1 MPRRKKT
8 TKKDNV
14 LETLSEEDWPP
25 LSQPGLAPDT
35 EHEAG
40 EELSQQD
47 TSSGGIL
54 SAINNLKKDL
64 KEDFASKCNAMIHS
78 IQSIEGELK
87 QNSGRLTEA
96 EERLGAGE
104 GDASALNKT
113 TKRLRQ
119 QVESLEAKMEDL
131 ENRSRRS
138 NVRLIGL
145 PENAE
150 GKDACT
156 FLEKWIP
163 EILGAD
169 LSKNRLCELPEELC
183 QFISVETL
191 SLYHNG
197 MRSLSSSLGN
207 LQALTYLNLSR
218 NLLSSLP
225 PSVFQLPLLRVLIV
239 SNNKLCSLPAS
250 IYSLTHL
257 RQLDVSCN
265 ELQGLPAE
273 LGQLESLRDLNLRR
287 NQLTTLPEEISEL
300 PLVRLDVSCNRISH
314 VPLCYR
320 HLRHLQ
326 TVLLDNNPLQMPP
339 AQICSKGKYHIFKY
353 LNMEACKRNQEE
365 LERHL
370 RPTGFNSCLSEQ
382 ELFTG
387 QFGGLDSGFNSVDS
401 GSKRWSG
408 NESADDFSEPN
419 KVNGDAGHVD
429 FIDSSVTEEE
439 DEEMRM
445 HPPTPPL
452 SAPPLEQ
459 SESSSPPQSTTQ
471 QHAADSGLGRNEYI
485 DLVFSNSFS
494 PRPSLHVDVGPPP
507 WTSASPL
514 PSSPSLEERRRPG
527 TLFIW
532 QERERLQQQQRDKA
546 SLLKSSTKT
555 GSHVA
560 PAPQTGSSSAGG
572 SPESSSSLS
581 GLRQRCASADQM
593 SAAPPPSLLQRS
605 SSRSDAPSS
614 PKTSSPPGQTQRP
627 NSFLF
632 RASSRTNVKPTVFTL
647 GESGRSESRATLRS
661 PKDERA
667 DITQLRKTL
676 ESRLKTSLP
685 EDLGEALTNGTVL
698 CQLVNQIRVRSVS
711 IIHVP
716 SPAVPKLSSAKCRL
730 NVENFLSA
738 CRKLGVSERD
748 VCVCSDV
755 LLCKLPAV
763 LRCVR
768 ALLAAGGGETGE
780 DQSPRHSSP
789 SSPSPSSSSLL
800 STDFLLFYCAVM
812 ALLYVLYCYLLP

>member
-1 MPRRKKT
+1 MNT
-8 TKKDNV
+8 GS
-14 LETLSEEDWPP
+14 TLMD
-25 LSQPGLAPDT
+25 Q
-35 EHEAG
+35 
-40 EELSQQD
+40 
-47 TSSGGIL
+47 
-54 SAINNLKKDL
+54 
-64 KEDFASKCNAMIHS
+64 
-78 IQSIEGELK
+78 
-87 QNSGRLTEA
+87 
-96 EERLGAGE
+96 
-104 GDASALNKT
+104 
-113 TKRLRQ
+113 
-119 QVESLEAKMEDL
+119 
-131 ENRSRRS
+131 S
-138 NVRLIGL
+138 NVWSFCLSS
-145 PENAE
+145 
-150 GKDACT
+150 
-156 FLEKWIP
+156 
-163 EILGAD
+163 D

-207 LQALTYLNLSR
+207 LQALTYLNL
-218 NLLSSLP
+218 SLP

-408 NESADDFSEPN
+408 NESADDFSERSLRLAEVSRDQRNLEEEEEEEEEEEHRSPLEAN

-439 DEEMRM
+439 EMRM

-452 SAPPLEQ
+452 TAPPLEQ
-459 SESSSPPQSTTQ
+459 SESSSPSQSHDSTTCR
-471 QHAADSGLGRNEYI
+471 S
-485 DLVFSNSFS
+485 
-494 PRPSLHVDVGPPP
+494 SLHVD
-507 WTSASPL
+507 
-514 PSSPSLEERRRPG
+514 
-527 TLFIW
+527 
-532 QERERLQQQQRDKA
+532 ERERLQQQQRDKA

-572 SPESSSSLS
+572 SPENSSSLT

-593 SAAPPPSLLQRS
+593 SAAPPPTLLQRS
-605 SSRSDAPSS
+605 SSRSDVPSS

-647 GESGRSESRATLRS
+647 GESGRSESRTMLRS
-661 PKDERA
+661 PKEERA

-676 ESRLKTSLP
+676 ESRLKVSLP

-711 IIHVP
+711 IIHIP

-768 ALLAAGGGETGE
+768 ALLAAEGGETGE
-780 DQSPRHSSP
+780 DQSPCHSSP

>member
-1 MPRRKKT
+1 MAAGDGAQLPATVAASRSVEKALEEAAASGALNLSNRK
-8 TKKDNV
+8 
-14 LETLSEEDWPP
+14 
-25 LSQPGLAPDT
+25 
-35 EHEAG
+35 
-40 EELSQQD
+40 
-47 TSSGGIL
+47 
-54 SAINNLKKDL
+54 L
-64 KEDFASKCNAMIHS
+64 KEFP
-78 IQSIEGELK
+78 
-87 QNSGRLTEA
+87 R
-96 EERLGAGE
+96 
-104 GDASALNKT
+104 SARNY
-113 TKRLRQ
+113 
-119 QVESLEAKMEDL
+119 DL
-131 ENRSRRS
+131 SD
-138 NVRLIGL
+138 I
-145 PENAE
+145 
-150 GKDACT
+150 T
-156 FLEKWIP
+156 H
-163 EILGAD
+163 AD

-408 NESADDFSEPN
+408 NESADDFSERSLRLAEVSRDQRNLEEEEEEEEEHGSPLEAN

-439 DEEMRM
+439 EEMRM

-452 SAPPLEQ
+452 TAPPLEQ
-459 SESSSPPQSTTQ
+459 SESSSPPQSHDSTTCR
-471 QHAADSGLGRNEYI
+471 S
-485 DLVFSNSFS
+485 
-494 PRPSLHVDVGPPP
+494 SLHVDVGPPSSN
-507 WTSASPL
+507 SASPL
-514 PSSPSLEERRRPG
+514 SPSSPSLEERRRPG

-593 SAAPPPSLLQRS
+593 SAAPPPTLLQRS
-605 SSRSDAPSS
+605 SSRSDVP
-614 PKTSSPPGQTQRP
+614 SSPPGQTQRP

-632 RASSRTNVKPTVFTL
+632 RTSSRTNVKPTVFTL
-647 GESGRSESRATLRS
+647 GESGRSESRTMLRS
-661 PKDERA
+661 PKEERA

-676 ESRLKTSLP
+676 ESRLKVSLP